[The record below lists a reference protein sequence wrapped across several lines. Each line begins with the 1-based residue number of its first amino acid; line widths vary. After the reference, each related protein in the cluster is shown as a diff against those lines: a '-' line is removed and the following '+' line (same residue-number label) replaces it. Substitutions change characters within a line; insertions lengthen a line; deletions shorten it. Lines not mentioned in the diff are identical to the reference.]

1 MSGSINCVGSIEA
14 LMGNTLTIEVIR
26 NNFGEKLL
34 QFFNLNKDNKNVT
47 YMKFDDY
54 NTKMKELLKK
64 NNTFYIKFCGINN
77 MDTTVP
83 DYLYLVF
90 SGNEVQYRGLI
101 NDKNDIFLEFKFK
114 KGGLT
119 LENELQQ
126 IFTNNVG
133 VFVEIFY

>member
-1 MSGSINCVGSIEA
+1 
-14 LMGNTLTIEVIR
+14 
-26 NNFGEKLL
+26 
-34 QFFNLNKDNKNVT
+34 
-47 YMKFDDY
+47 
-54 NTKMKELLKK
+54 MKELLKK

>member
-34 QFFNLNKDNKNVT
+34 QFYNLNKDNKNVT

-77 MDTTVP
+77 TDTTVP

-119 LENELQQ
+119 LENELQK

>member
-77 MDTTVP
+77 TDTTVP